1 MYAQFANE
9 SDPWGRYQPPAG
21 GGAVQQMHG
30 PQAAVWQGQHGIIGQ
45 YPPSVSSTDGVSSMM
60 NQQLALQHWQ
70 EQNYQDQLRYEG
82 ANGWHQVHRPEATLR
97 LPPRNRTRD
106 LEQQRAWWQTAGAN
120 D

>member
-9 SDPWGRYQPPAG
+9 RDPWGMYQPPAG

-30 PQAAVWQGQHGIIGQ
+30 PQAAMWQGQHGTIGQQQ

-70 EQNYQDQLRYEG
+70 EQNYQE
-82 ANGWHQVHRPEATLR
+82 
-97 LPPRNRTRD
+97 
-106 LEQQRAWWQTAGAN
+106 
-120 D
+120 